1 MLLPLLASSLGT
13 YSLFA
18 VACLSYLLSFL
29 LPVTIPLLLAESSI
43 RILFIKVLHGMLPWT
58 LRRAA
63 CLRRAS
69 FFFSSCRGA
78 RAAAPHTRVLFD
90 ERFLELRL
98 RALLAALPK
107 LLPALCRRAAA
118 P

>member
-69 FFFSSCRGA
+69 FFPSLLLPLLCPDLACRLCVLPSCIASRFAG
-78 RAAAPHTRVLFD
+78 RAEHAAP
-90 ERFLELRL
+90 
-98 RALLAALPK
+98 
-107 LLPALCRRAAA
+107 
-118 P
+118 